1 MATMIAEKTVPVM
14 MASFVL
20 SAKKKKN
27 QDIPTWSKLMI

>member
-20 SAKKKKN
+20 SAPKKPGYPDLK
-27 QDIPTWSKLMI
+27 